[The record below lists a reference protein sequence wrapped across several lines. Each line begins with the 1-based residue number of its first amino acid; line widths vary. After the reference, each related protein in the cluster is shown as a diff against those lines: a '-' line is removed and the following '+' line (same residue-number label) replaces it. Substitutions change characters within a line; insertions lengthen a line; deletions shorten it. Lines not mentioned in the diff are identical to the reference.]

1 MITYFEPESV
11 SKTKNSQ
18 NENLISLPTDST
30 TRNVK
35 LFQME
40 GKWYQM
46 EIEIYTKEW
55 WTLETV
61 IRWVNVF
68 PQEKTAYIP
77 TETCTWIFI
86 FLSLQCETTQMSTN
100 R

>member
-40 GKWYQM
+40 GK
-46 EIEIYTKEW
+46 
-55 WTLETV
+55 
-61 IRWVNVF
+61 
-68 PQEKTAYIP
+68 
-77 TETCTWIFI
+77 
-86 FLSLQCETTQMSTN
+86 
-100 R
+100 